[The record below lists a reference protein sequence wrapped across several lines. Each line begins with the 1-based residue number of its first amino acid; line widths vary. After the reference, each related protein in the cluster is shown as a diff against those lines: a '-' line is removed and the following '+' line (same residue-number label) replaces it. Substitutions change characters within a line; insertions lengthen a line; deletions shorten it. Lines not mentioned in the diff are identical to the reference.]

1 MSPQGRVGTD
11 LVLNVPRDVPA
22 QSVLPASCRQSHDEH
37 ASHAGRRGIP
47 HVFSGWKPA
56 ALCSEPGPSRSS
68 LEICSVFRTAEA
80 LVFVPPAVDREPRRF
95 GRIVALALG
104 VCAMLVTG
112 CASRGTADKTP
123 AVQSLHLFSVPQA
136 INLDDEPGPD
146 GFAVRL
152 FARGPKSSK
161 GVAFPNGA
169 VEIAMFE
176 GLLPD
181 ASGSTNQPLR
191 TWEFTGSELKQHAG
205 QSAVGTGYRFTLR
218 WTDARPTGSRISIVA
233 RYLPTSGPAISSA
246 PSSVVIGAK

>member
-1 MSPQGRVGTD
+1 MNAAKDVRFGGGLHRAPSPGGEGRGEGGPISLWRD
-11 LVLNVPRDVPA
+11 DECCLISEDDRWRLLWFGHPRFGAVL
-22 QSVLPASCRQSHDEH
+22 
-37 ASHAGRRGIP
+37 
-47 HVFSGWKPA
+47 
-56 ALCSEPGPSRSS
+56 
-68 LEICSVFRTAEA
+68 A
-80 LVFVPPAVDREPRRF
+80 LVA
-95 GRIVALALG
+95 G
-104 VCAMLVTG
+104 VCVMLGTG

-136 INLDDEPGPD
+136 VNLDDEPGPD

-169 VEIAMFE
+169 LEIAMFE

-181 ASGSTNQPLR
+181 ASGSTNQSLR

-218 WTDARPTGSRISIVA
+218 WMDARPAGSRISIVA
-233 RYLPTSGPAISSA
+233 RYLPPSGPAISSA
-246 PSSVVIGAK
+246 PSTVAIGAK